1 MQENEENEE
10 DDIKAILLGNT
21 GVGKTNLINITM
33 GQGFS
38 ETEKS
43 TATSSFSLKKI
54 TINDKTHK
62 VALWDTIGQEQYKQL
77 TKIFFNNAK
86 IVIFVYDIT
95 RKITFE
101 ALPDWKKDVE
111 EQIGKD
117 YVKGVVGNKSDL
129 YLQEQVKEE
138 EEGEEY
144 ANNIEAKFLLF
155 SAKKD
160 DPKKFEDYLRGLL
173 EKYLLTK
180 KEGNKERF
188 PLNKTTTF
196 EKKNKNN
203 KNCCN

>member
-10 DDIKAILLGNT
+10 DDIKVILLGNT

-95 RKITFE
+95 RKITFD
-101 ALPDWKKDVE
+101 ALSDWKKDVE

-129 YLQEQVKEE
+129 YLNEQVKE

-144 ANNIEAKFLLF
+144 ANNIEANFLLF

-180 KEGNKERF
+180 KEGNKGKF
-188 PLNKTTTF
+188 PLDKANTF

>member
-1 MQENEENEE
+1 MQENEDNEE
-10 DDIKAILLGNT
+10 DDIKVILLGNT

-129 YLQEQVKEE
+129 YLQEKVKE

-144 ANNIEAKFLLF
+144 ANNIEANFLLF

-173 EKYLLTK
+173 EKYLLIK
-180 KEGNKERF
+180 KEGNKGKF
-188 PLNKTTTF
+188 PLDKANTF

>member
-1 MQENEENEE
+1 MQENEDNEE
-10 DDIKAILLGNT
+10 DDIKVILLGNT

-54 TINDKTHK
+54 TINDKTHMI
-62 VALWDTIGQEQYKQL
+62 ALWDTIGQEQYKQL

-95 RKITFE
+95 RKITFD

-138 EEGEEY
+138 EGEEY
-144 ANNIEAKFLLF
+144 ANNIEANFLLF

-180 KEGNKERF
+180 KEGNKGKF
-188 PLNKTTTF
+188 PLDKANTF

>member
-1 MQENEENEE
+1 MQENEDNEE
-10 DDIKAILLGNT
+10 DDIKVILLGNT

-54 TINDKTHK
+54 TINDKTQK

-138 EEGEEY
+138 EGEEY
-144 ANNIEAKFLLF
+144 ANNIEANFLLF

-180 KEGNKERF
+180 KEGNKGKF
-188 PLNKTTTF
+188 PLDKANTF

>member
-1 MQENEENEE
+1 MQENEDNEE
-10 DDIKAILLGNT
+10 DDIKVIIIGNT

-95 RKITFE
+95 RKITFD

-138 EEGEEY
+138 EGEKY
-144 ANNIEAKFLLF
+144 ANNIEANFLLF

-180 KEGNKERF
+180 KEGNKGKF
-188 PLNKTTTF
+188 PLDKANTF

>member
-1 MQENEENEE
+1 MQENEDNEE
-10 DDIKAILLGNT
+10 DDIKVILLGNT

-54 TINDKTHK
+54 TINDKTHMI
-62 VALWDTIGQEQYKQL
+62 ALWDTIGQEQYKQL

-86 IVIFVYDIT
+86 IVIYVYDIT

-138 EEGEEY
+138 EGEEY
-144 ANNIEAKFLLF
+144 ANNIEANFLLF

-180 KEGNKERF
+180 KEGNKGKF
-188 PLNKTTTF
+188 PLDKANTF

>member
-10 DDIKAILLGNT
+10 DDIKVILLGNT

-77 TKIFFNNAK
+77 RKIFFNNAY
-86 IVIFVYDIT
+86 IVIYVYDIT
-95 RKITFE
+95 RKITFD

-129 YLQEQVKEE
+129 YLQEQVKEDKR
-138 EEGEEY
+138 EEY

-180 KEGNKERF
+180 KEGNKGKF
-188 PLNKTTTF
+188 PLDKANTF
-196 EKKNKNN
+196 EKKK
-203 KNCCN
+203 

>member
-10 DDIKAILLGNT
+10 DDIKVILLGNT

-86 IVIFVYDIT
+86 IVIYVYDIT
-95 RKITFE
+95 RKITFD

-138 EEGEEY
+138 EGEEY
-144 ANNIEAKFLLF
+144 ANNIEANFLLF

-180 KEGNKERF
+180 KEGNKGKF
-188 PLNKTTTF
+188 PLDKANTF